1 MTGSLVKV
9 LIIVE
14 NLPVPFDRRVWM
26 EATTL
31 RNAGYQVSVICPTGK
46 GCQEGYEQ
54 IEGVHVYR
62 HALPPEQSSVVGY
75 LREYSCALWSEWK
88 LAWRVRRD
96 RGFDVIQAC
105 NPPDLIFLIA
115 AWFKL
120 FHGTKFI
127 FDQHDL
133 GPEMYE
139 SKFRRRGF
147 FWALLRI
154 AERLSFMLADMVISP
169 NESYKEVAMTRG
181 RRKQD
186 TTHVVRSGPNV
197 AIFRRVP
204 ENPAHRRGHRY
215 LVGYLGVMAEF
226 DGVDHLVKAVRELVI
241 HRNRTDIQFCL
252 IGAGPM
258 LNSLRKLARELGI
271 GEHIEFTGRISDGEM
286 IERISSCDL
295 CVGPDPLNPLNDK
308 CTMNKILEYM
318 ALERPIVQYDLLEGR
333 RSAGGA
339 ALYAQPNNIED
350 LASKIETLLADPY
363 ARARMGR
370 TGLDRMVDLL
380 EWRHQAPKLL
390 EAYRKALNGRPTVST
405 KSASHSAETL
415 SAKS

>member
-1 MTGSLVKV
+1 MTELPGKV

-31 RNAGYQVSVICPTGK
+31 RDAGYQVSIVCPTGK
-46 GCQEGYEQ
+46 DYHKAYEE
-54 IEGVHVYR
+54 IEGIYVYR
-62 HALPPEQSSVVGY
+62 HTLPPEESSVVGY
-75 LREYSCALWSEWK
+75 LREYSSALWSEWK
-88 LAWRVRRD
+88 LARRVLRE
-96 RGFDVIQAC
+96 RGFTVIQAC

-115 AWFKL
+115 AWFKF

-139 SKFRRRGF
+139 SKFKRRDF

-154 AERLSFMLADMVISP
+154 AERLSFMLADVVLSP
-169 NESYKEVAMTRG
+169 NESYKEIATTRG
-181 RRKQD
+181 RRKLH
-186 TTHVVRSGPNV
+186 TIHVVRSGPDL
-197 AIFRRVP
+197 AIFKRVP
-204 ENPAHRRGHRY
+204 GNSSYRRGRRY

-226 DGVDHLVKAVRELVI
+226 DGVDYLVKAVHELVI
-241 HRNRTDIQFCL
+241 NRNRADIQFCL

-258 LNSLRKLARELGI
+258 LSSLRKLADELGV
-271 GEHIEFTGRISDGEM
+271 GAHIEFTRRISDAEM

-295 CVGPDPLNPLNDK
+295 CVGPDPLNSLNDK

-333 RSAGGA
+333 RSAGDA
-339 ALYAQPNNIED
+339 AIYAEPNNIEN
-350 LASKIETLLADPY
+350 LASKIEVLLADPE
-363 ARARMGR
+363 RRTLMGR
-370 TGLDRMVDLL
+370 TGHDRMVDLL
-380 EWRHQAPKLL
+380 QWRHQAPHLL
-390 EAYRKALNGRPTVST
+390 EAYRQVFNDRST
-405 KSASHSAETL
+405 YSAGATRAAAPKLRVER
-415 SAKS
+415 